1 MKKTLTWLL
10 IILSGLPTT
19 FTSADTSQ
27 KDKGESVEKLEKIM
41 IIFVGKK
48 YENRKLL
55 EGEMTYYINDKGF
68 NAEPSVKY
76 FTDTELPEKEE
87 IIPKLEENGFDGI
100 LVVQVLDLDVKEEW
114 ENAKL
119 KYGNSPT
126 ATPFFNYYELSL
138 QYTPGYST
146 QEFTYELVSTLFR
159 TDDKVQLFTTVSN
172 VYEQESL
179 DLAMESFAQH
189 LANQLKKSKT
199 LVKTK

>member
-1 MKKTLTWLL
+1 MKKIITSIL
-10 IILSGLPTT
+10 IILSCISTR
-19 FTSADTSQ
+19 FSSADTGQ
-27 KDKGESVEKLEKIM
+27 KDKGKSVEKLEKIM

-48 YENRKLL
+48 YENRRLL
-55 EGEMTYYINDKGF
+55 EGEMTYYINDRGF
-68 NAEPSVKY
+68 NAEPCVRY

-87 IIPKLEENGFDGI
+87 IIPILEENGFDGI

-114 ENAKL
+114 QNAKL

-138 QYTPGYST
+138 QYIPGYST
-146 QEFTYELVSTLFR
+146 QKFKYELVSTLFR
-159 TDDKVQLFTTVSN
+159 TYDKEQVFTTVST

-199 LVKTK
+199 LAKTK